1 MVKVIFLGHGDYIN
15 VSELIL
21 SRVAVEMSAGCVLNE
36 TKS

>member
-1 MVKVIFLGHGDYIN
+1 MVKVIFLGIGDYIN

-21 SRVAVEMSAGCVLNE
+21 SCVAVEMSAGYVFNE